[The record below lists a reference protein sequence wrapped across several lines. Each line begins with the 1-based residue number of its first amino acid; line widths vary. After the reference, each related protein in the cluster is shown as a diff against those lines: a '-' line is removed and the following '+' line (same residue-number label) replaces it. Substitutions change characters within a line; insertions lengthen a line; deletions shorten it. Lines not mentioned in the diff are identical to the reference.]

1 MKRVAVDQAGQR
13 VVFGEVSNSLGL
25 ALAHRDVAQD
35 CAELKAVGALP
46 AGEAGLDRKHLAI
59 AAAAFELDHRAGG
72 EFCGVLD
79 RKMRASIRIAGADL
93 VERPADHLLG
103 QIAEDRG
110 RAGIPDRDQ
119 VVGIGADQA
128 VAERHRHALKAALG
142 DPAEQIADVDFVER
156 DGCDVDDDGDLKQRR
171 VEDERE
177 CGLQGKCAGFD
188 GDSRC
193 GEQRHALAGGKAA
206 P

>member
-1 MKRVAVDQAGQR
+1 M
-13 VVFGEVSNSLGL
+13 FGEISNSLGL

-35 CAELKAVGALP
+35 CAELKAVSTLP
-46 AGEAGLDRKHLAI
+46 AGEAGLDRKHFAI

-79 RKMRASIRIAGADL
+79 GKCGRIRIAGANL
-93 VERPADHLLG
+93 VERPSDHLLG

-119 VVGIGADQA
+119 VIGIGADQA
-128 VAERHRHALKAALG
+128 VAERHRHALKAVLG
-142 DPAEQIADVDFVER
+142 HPAEQVADVDFVEC
-156 DGCDVDDDGDLKQRR
+156 DGGDVDDDGDLKQRG
-171 VEDERE
+171 VENERE
-177 CGLQGKCAGFD
+177 CGLQGKCACLE
-188 GDSRC
+188 GDRRC